1 MHCALYLL
9 CIVMHSVVHCS
20 VRCSFVHNRFG
31 YIVLFNIKGL
41 FFRLNLANDGPNPF
55 HSVTTRC
62 MEQKISCPLKPSQ
75 KNSFNLQITL
85 SQKTA
90 SLHKKPSLPQLERM
104 QQYVIASAFVHMLYS
119 VYLDKKPDIS
129 RCICSNTGRLG
140 FLRRFRLFLTQ

>member
-90 SLHKKPSLPQLERM
+90 SLHKKPSLSRLERM
-104 QQYVIASAFVHMLYS
+104 QRY
-119 VYLDKKPDIS
+119 IS
-129 RCICSNTGRLG
+129 GICLHSSIGLVFMHN
-140 FLRRFRLFLTQ
+140 FELFLGQNRFVITMTTEGF